1 MNHAAQKSDV
11 AKYWNEQTCGTGVTA
26 AEKFSRSYFDDIE
39 EYRYRVEPDI
49 FSLAQFTRFRGQR
62 VLEVGVG
69 AGTDFLQWVR
79 AGARA
84 YGIDLTEQG
93 VDHVKHRLAVY
104 GLSAEEVRV
113 ADAENLPYKD
123 EFFDLVYSY
132 GVIHH
137 SPDTI
142 KALEEIIRCTKIGGT
157 IKFMVY
163 NKWSC
168 NSLYQYL
175 RYGLLKG
182 KPFMSLAEVMFRH
195 QESVGT
201 KVYSIA
207 EMKEIVSRYPV
218 NLQRIGAKAT
228 AYDLLWNRPKSYRLL
243 ANVLVRILG
252 YERCGWFL
260 TVELTK
266 TGPFRRSSDLRRLL
280 SHK

>member
-1 MNHAAQKSDV
+1 MNQSAQKREV
-11 AKYWNEQTCGTGVTA
+11 AKYWNKQACGTGVTA
-26 AEKFSRSYFDDIE
+26 AEKFSREYFDDIE
-39 EYRYRVEPDI
+39 EYRYQVEPDI
-49 FSLAQFTRFRGQR
+49 FSFAQFTRYRGQK

-69 AGTDFLQWVR
+69 AGTDFIQWVR

-93 VDHVKHRLAVY
+93 VNHVKHRLVVY

-113 ADAENLPYKD
+113 GDAENLPYKD

-142 KALEEIIRCTKIGGT
+142 RALEEIIRCTKIGGT
-157 IKFMVY
+157 IKVMVY
-163 NKWSC
+163 NKYSC

-182 KPFMSLAEVMFRH
+182 KPFMGLAEVMHRH

-207 EMKEIVSRYPV
+207 EMKTIVSEYPV
-218 NLQRIGAKAT
+218 EIKNIGAKAT
-228 AYDLLWNRPKSYRLL
+228 SYDLLWNRPKTARML
-243 ANVLVRILG
+243 AYLLVRLLG

-260 TVELTK
+260 TVELKK
-266 TGPFRRSSDLRRLL
+266 TGTFGGSSDIRLL
-280 SHK
+280 RAPK